1 MYRSNPCL
9 SVALSLACLCM
20 SPSIGQAQE
29 AWPSRPITVVVT
41 YPAGGGSDV
50 IARHLG
56 PKMADILGQPVVIE
70 NRTGASGQI
79 GAGYVARAKPDGYT
93 VMIDTSGYVINPLL
107 FPKLAYST
115 KNFTPIGIIN
125 TFPLIYV
132 ANPDFGVKSIGDL
145 VAKAKAAPTP
155 ISYASPGTG
164 SMQHIAGELF
174 LQQAGARML
183 HVPYKGGGPA
193 IADVMAG
200 HVPLFVA
207 NISSTLSVIKSGKLQ
222 PLAVMSARRTPA
234 LPDVPTM
241 AEAGIQKAEAYEWC
255 GLFVPAGTPPAVVA
269 KLTEALKGALA
280 SPEVRQNITAVGA
293 EIFEGDKAES
303 DRFIAAQTQS
313 LAKTIRDARIEIE

>member
-1 MYRSNPCL
+1 MSKTMYRSNL
-9 SVALSLACLCM
+9 SSSVALSLACLCM
-20 SPSIGQAQE
+20 APLIGQAQE

-70 NRTGASGQI
+70 NRTGAAGQI

-132 ANPDFGVKSIGDL
+132 ANPGFGVKSIGDL
-145 VAKAKAAPTP
+145 VAKAKSAPTP

-174 LQQAGARML
+174 LQQAGAKML

-207 NISSTLSVIKSGKLQ
+207 NISSTLSI
-222 PLAVMSARRTPA
+222 
-234 LPDVPTM
+234 
-241 AEAGIQKAEAYEWC
+241 
-255 GLFVPAGTPPAVVA
+255 
-269 KLTEALKGALA
+269 
-280 SPEVRQNITAVGA
+280 
-293 EIFEGDKAES
+293 
-303 DRFIAAQTQS
+303 
-313 LAKTIRDARIEIE
+313 